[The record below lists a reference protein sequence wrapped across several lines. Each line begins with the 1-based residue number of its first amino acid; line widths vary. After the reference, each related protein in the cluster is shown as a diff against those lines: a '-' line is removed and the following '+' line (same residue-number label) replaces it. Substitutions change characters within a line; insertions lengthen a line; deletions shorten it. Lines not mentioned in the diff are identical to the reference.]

1 MINDQ
6 SVNDSTITL
15 SAGRQAEFSILVSFF
30 NKKTQTKPLN
40 KQTTPSPS
48 SPPPSQT
55 TKTAKQTAKKH
66 S

>member
-6 SVNDSTITL
+6 SVNDSTITP

-30 NKKTQTKPLN
+30 NKKTETKPLN
-40 KQTTPSPS
+40 KQTN
-48 SPPPSQT
+48 SPPKQT
-55 TKTAKQTAKKH
+55 NKTAKQIAKKH